1 MLPTEHS
8 LIVASLDENWRTV
21 VEIRSRLGGH
31 TRSVSQLAAT
41 LRGLSDAGYI
51 ERVERETPAP
61 KRERHGLVGRLS
73 IVVGEEWPFQ
83 VARVFGVAKS
93 AARKRRNRILSD
105 LIRRRK
111 L

>member
-61 KRERHGLVGRLS
+61 KRERHGLVGKLS
-73 IVVGEEWPFQ
+73 IQ
-83 VARVFGVAKS
+83 
-93 AARKRRNRILSD
+93 LY
-105 LIRRRK
+105 RRRDGPAQVG
-111 L
+111 